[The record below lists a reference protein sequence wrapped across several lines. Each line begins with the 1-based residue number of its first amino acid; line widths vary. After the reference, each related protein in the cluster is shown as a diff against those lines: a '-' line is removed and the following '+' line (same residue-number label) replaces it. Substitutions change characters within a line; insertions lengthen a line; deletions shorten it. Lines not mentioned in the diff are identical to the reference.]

1 VKYEDFAASKLELM
15 LYKAIA
21 AKRAD
26 VAETLA
32 MGSIKS
38 FEDYKYWTGYIAA
51 LKDINDMIVA
61 ARKAVNR

>member
-1 VKYEDFAASKLELM
+1 MKYEDFAASKLELM